1 MDIISSQS
9 ILQLDEDDDE
19 VFDLAQVYNTRL
31 VEREPSSTPPS
42 WREPSST
49 PRPRRQPLNRQP
61 SGFITPTLISDQLA
75 AFLGKS
81 AGTRMSRVDVSK
93 EINRYIREKGL
104 ASIVNGRNINP
115 DEKLRNL
122 LDITS
127 EFELTYFN
135 LQSCMR
141 RHFIR

>member
-1 MDIISSQS
+1 MDIMSSQS

-19 VFDLAQVYNTRL
+19 VFDLAQVYNTRV
-31 VEREPSSTPPS
+31 VEREPSSTPPYR
-42 WREPSST
+42 REPSS
-49 PRPRRQPLNRQP
+49 RQPPSRQP
-61 SGFITPTLISDQLA
+61 SGFITPSLISDQLA

-93 EINRYIREKGL
+93 EINRYIHEKGL
-104 ASIVNGRNINP
+104 VDMHNGRKINP

-135 LQSCMR
+135 LQRCMR

>member
-1 MDIISSQS
+1 MSSQS
-9 ILQLDEDDDE
+9 MLQLDDDE

-31 VEREPSSTPPS
+31 IEREPYSTPPSRRYPSSTPH
-42 WREPSST
+42 SS
-49 PRPRRQPLNRQP
+49 RQP
-61 SGFITPTLISDQLA
+61 SGFIAPTLISDQLA

-81 AGTRMSRVDVSK
+81 AGTRMARTDVSR
-93 EINRYIREKGL
+93 EINQYIRDKGL
-104 ASIVNGRNINP
+104 IDIVNGRKINP

-141 RHFIR
+141 HHFIR

>member
-1 MDIISSQS
+1 MSSQS
-9 ILQLDEDDDE
+9 ILQLDEDE

-31 VEREPSSTPPS
+31 IEREPYSTPPS
-42 WREPSST
+42 RREPSNRE
-49 PRPRRQPLNRQP
+49 PPIRRP
-61 SGFITPTLISDQLA
+61 SGFIAPTLISHQLA

-81 AGTRMSRVDVSK
+81 AGTRMSRLDASK
-93 EINRYIREKGL
+93 EINGYIRDNGL
-104 ASIVNGRNINP
+104 IDMHNGRKINA

-135 LQSCMR
+135 MQKCMR
-141 RHFIR
+141 HHFIR

>member
-1 MDIISSQS
+1 MDIMSSQS
-9 ILQLDEDDDE
+9 ILQLDEDDDDDDE
-19 VFDLAQVYNTRL
+19 VFDLAQLYNTRII
-31 VEREPSSTPPS
+31 EREPSSTPPS
-42 WREPSST
+42 RREPSS
-49 PRPRRQPLNRQP
+49 RQPPSRRP

-81 AGTRMSRVDVSK
+81 AGTRMSRVDASK
-93 EINRYIREKGL
+93 EINRYISDNGL
-104 ASIVNGRNINP
+104 QDVVNGRKINP

-141 RHFIR
+141 HHFIR